1 MIELDDEIYT
11 KLVLSHTVFHNAF
24 RADKFRNVSQMNALK
39 QFLRARFISD
49 FIIEMGSESPEGEC
63 CGVTSQRIFSEFS
76 TKLEAEG
83 TFLGKDAYFQILKSF
98 IFCVPDESINKLDV
112 NEGIIVIADALS
124 NRGNYEPI
132 IITDMKKTKMKST
145 ATEYYKKYTGQDEPK
160 MPFQILNAKEAINFL
175 HGRFQK
181 YYDLV
186 KQRDS
191 KYNII

>member
-11 KLVLSHTVFHNAF
+11 KLVLSHTVFHSAF
-24 RADKFRNVSQMNALK
+24 RADKFKDIGQMNVFK

-49 FIIEMGSESPEGEC
+49 LIIEIGSESPEGEC

-83 TFLGKDAYFQILKSF
+83 TFLGKDEYFQILKSF
-98 IFCVPDESINKLDV
+98 IYCVPDKSINKLDI
-112 NEGIIVIADALS
+112 NEGIIVIADTLS

-132 IITDMKKTKMKST
+132 IITDMKKTKMNSI
-145 ATEYYKKYTGQDEPK
+145 ATEHYKKCTGQDEPK
-160 MPFQILNAKEAINFL
+160 MPFLILNAKEAIIFL
-175 HGRFQK
+175 HEKFQK
-181 YYDLV
+181 YCDLV
-186 KQRDS
+186 KKRDS